1 MPIVSFGFATTI
13 PPWLPMCSF
22 EEHRDGTINPGR
34 ANQPG
39 IKPLWQ
45 LGDVQDDS
53 FEMKGPGTAWGTLPG
68 AALGVLRGTERGTN
82 ALEKVVGRLIGST
95 RISGSVGPAA
105 RRYSPQSFA
114 PHRARGCAY
123 ADVSRARP

>member
-1 MPIVSFGFATTI
+1 MA
-13 PPWLPMCSF
+13 
-22 EEHRDGTINPGR
+22 DKAAGTKHMQHG
-34 ANQPG
+34 G
-39 IKPLWQ
+39 LIKN
-45 LGDVQDDS
+45 
-53 FEMKGPGTAWGTLPG
+53 ET
-68 AALGVLRGTERGTN
+68 RR
-82 ALEKVVGRLIGST
+82 VGT